1 MWWGDHPMRLVLRL
15 LGTWLVAVALILGVV
30 DGTKS
35 LAANSLIFTSFA
47 EAWTWLN
54 AESLAVTQT
63 FLESRLFGPVLETIS
78 DAVFSAPAWLV
89 IAIPGLLIAWMGRSR
104 RVRLFVRHDQ
114 I

>member
-1 MWWGDHPMRLVLRL
+1 MRLILRI
-15 LGTWLVAVALILGVV
+15 LGTWLVAMALILGVV

-35 LAANSLIFTSFA
+35 LAANSFVFTSFA

-54 AESLAVTQT
+54 AESLTVTRT
-63 FLESRLFGPVLETIS
+63 FLESRLFGPLLETVS
-78 DAVFSAPAWLV
+78 DAVFVAPAWLV

>member
-1 MWWGDHPMRLVLRL
+1 MRLILRI
-15 LGTWLVAVALILGVV
+15 LGTWLVAIALILGVI

-35 LAANSLIFTSFA
+35 LAANSFLFTSFA
-47 EAWTWLN
+47 EAWTWVN
-54 AESLAVTQT
+54 AESLAATRA
-63 FLESRLFGPVLETIS
+63 FLQSRLFGPLLETVS

-104 RVRLFVRHDQ
+104 RVRRFVRHDQ

>member
-1 MWWGDHPMRLVLRL
+1 MRLILRI

-35 LAANSLIFTSFA
+35 LAANSFVFTSFA

-54 AESLAVTQT
+54 AESLAATRA
-63 FLESRLFGPVLETIS
+63 FLESRLFGPLLQTLS
-78 DAVFSAPAWLV
+78 GAVFAAPAWLV
-89 IAIPGLLIAWMGRSR
+89 IAIPGLLVAWMGRSR

-114 I
+114 L

>member
-1 MWWGDHPMRLVLRL
+1 MRLILRV
-15 LGTWLVAVALILGVV
+15 LGTWLVATALILGVV

-35 LAANSLIFTSFA
+35 LAANTLVATSFA
-47 EAWTWLN
+47 EAWTWVH
-54 AESLAVTQT
+54 AESLGAVRA
-63 FLESRLFGPVLETIS
+63 FIESRLFGPMLETVA

-89 IAIPGLLIAWMGRSR
+89 LAIPGLLLAWMGRSR

>member
-1 MWWGDHPMRLVLRL
+1 MRLLLRIV
-15 LGTWLVAVALILGVV
+15 GTWLVAVALILGVV

-35 LAANSLIFTSFA
+35 LAANSFIFTSFA

-54 AESLAVTQT
+54 VESLAATRS
-63 FLESRLFGPVLETIS
+63 FLESRLFGPLLETLS
-78 DAVFSAPAWLV
+78 DAVFAAPAWLV
-89 IAIPGLLIAWMGRSR
+89 IAIPGLLLAWLGRSR

>member
-1 MWWGDHPMRLVLRL
+1 MRLILRL
-15 LGTWLVAVALILGVV
+15 LGTWLVAIALILGVM

-35 LAANSLIFTSFA
+35 LAANELVFTSFA
-47 EAWTWLN
+47 EAWTWVHVD
-54 AESLAVTQT
+54 SLATVRS
-63 FLESRLFGPVLETIS
+63 FLESRLFGPMLETVA

-89 IAIPGLLIAWMGRSR
+89 LVVPGLLLAWMGRSR

>member
-1 MWWGDHPMRLVLRL
+1 MRWLLRI
-15 LGTWLVAVALILGVV
+15 LGTWLVAMALILGVI

-35 LAANSLIFTSFA
+35 LAANSLVFTSFS
-47 EAWTWLN
+47 EAWTWVN
-54 AESLAVTQT
+54 AESLAVTRT
-63 FLESRLFGPVLETIS
+63 FLQSRLFGPLLETVS
-78 DAVFSAPAWLV
+78 DAVFAAPAWLV

>member
-1 MWWGDHPMRLVLRL
+1 MRLILRI
-15 LGTWLVAVALILGVV
+15 LGTWLVAMALILGVV

-35 LAANSLIFTSFA
+35 LAANSFVFTSFA

-54 AESLAVTQT
+54 AESLSVTRT
-63 FLESRLFGPVLETIS
+63 FLESRLFGPLLETVS
-78 DAVFSAPAWLV
+78 DAVFAAPAWLV